1 MHMHT
6 HTCTHIDKNVSA
18 YAADTECTEI
28 RCNHLMDVCMRV
40 HIYTYVRVCI
50 YVCIHI
56 FKHKLGQIYTLE
68 VQRYMHISTH
78 RTNSSMQTQCL
89 AHETHTNVYI
99 HIYIYIYLHAIY
111 ICYIHIYE
119 NAFIH
124 TFTHACMNDVIQ
136 PMILLT
142 LAHPSQPEPEYFPA
156 SHCSRT
162 SSEYHA

>member
-89 AHETHTNVYI
+89 AHETHTNIYI
-99 HIYIYIYLHAIY
+99 HLYIYMYIYIYIYAIY
-111 ICYIHIYE
+111 INTYIYMLYTYICIYIRKRFDKYVYTRMHE
-119 NAFIH
+119 RRH
-124 TFTHACMNDVIQ
+124 TAYDTTHACTSI
-136 PMILLT
+136 
-142 LAHPSQPEPEYFPA
+142 PA
-156 SHCSRT
+156 RT
-162 SSEYHA
+162 